1 MERLK
6 LKGLNSREYE
16 HPFDREALKKLE
28 AIPGVKT
35 IFKKIS
41 ELWDEKID
49 YINNAGSNLIVTKEN
64 LPKVYELLIQACSI
78 LDIKEIPPVY
88 ITSSGGKGNIGGYQ
102 INAYASGVQQ
112 PYIVINTR
120 SIEALED
127 DELLCL
133 IAHELAHI
141 KSEHVLYYS
150 LARIFEGSLV
160 DIINSLSLGLGK
172 IPAQT
177 ISIALDYWSRMSEFS
192 ADRASLLVTQ
202 DYKVNVRLQMKLA
215 GLPANCN
222 IERFEE
228 SFLKQA
234 REFDKNNLAVVNK
247 FLKVAMTIDK
257 SHPWTVLRASEYLKW
272 INSGEYEK
280 ILRRETI
287 IEESSSKPQELL
299 CPQCNAEISDNFKF
313 CKNCGFN
320 LQK

>member
-1 MERLK
+1 MKRSK
-6 LKGLNSREYE
+6 LTGLNSREYE
-16 HPFDREALKKLE
+16 HPFDRQALNKLE

-35 IFKKIS
+35 IFTKIS
-41 ELWDEKID
+41 ELWDEKIQ
-49 YINNAGSNLIVTKEN
+49 YINNAGSNLLVTNEN
-64 LPKVYELLIQACSI
+64 LPKVNDLLNQACSI
-78 LDIKEIPPVY
+78 LDIENVPPVY
-88 ITSSGGKGNIGGYQ
+88 ISTDGGFQ
-102 INAYASGVQQ
+102 VNAYAAGVKI

-133 IAHELAHI
+133 LAHELAHI

-150 LARIFEGSLV
+150 LARTFQGSLV
-160 DIINSLSLGLGK
+160 NIINSVSLGLGK

-202 DYKVNVRLQMKLA
+202 DYKINVRLQMKLA

-222 IERFEE
+222 IEKFEE

-234 REFDKNNLAVVNK
+234 KEFDENNLEVINK
-247 FLKVAMTIDK
+247 FLKVAMTIDR

-272 INSGEYEK
+272 IDSGEYEK
-280 ILRRETI
+280 ILKRETI
-287 IEESSSKPQELL
+287 IEESISTPQKLL
-299 CPQCNAEISDNFKF
+299 CPQCNTEILENFKF

-320 LQK
+320 LQN

>member
-1 MERLK
+1 MKRSK
-6 LKGLNSREYE
+6 LIGLNSREYE

-35 IFKKIS
+35 IFTKIS
-41 ELWDEKID
+41 ELWDEKIQ
-49 YINNAGSNLIVTKEN
+49 YINNAGSNLLVTNEN
-64 LPKVYELLIQACSI
+64 LPKVNDLLNQACSI
-78 LDIKEIPPVY
+78 LDIEDVPPVY
-88 ITSSGGKGNIGGYQ
+88 ISTDGGFQ
-102 INAYASGVQQ
+102 VNAYAAGVKI

-133 IAHELAHI
+133 LAHELAHI

-150 LARIFEGSLV
+150 LARTFQGSLV
-160 DIINSLSLGLGK
+160 NIINSVSLGLGK

-202 DYKVNVRLQMKLA
+202 DYKINVRLQMKLA

-222 IERFEE
+222 IAKFEE

-234 REFDKNNLAVVNK
+234 REFDENNIEVINK
-247 FLKVAMTIDK
+247 FLKVAMTIDR

-272 INSGEYEK
+272 IDSGEYEK
-280 ILRRETI
+280 ILKRETI
-287 IEESSSKPQELL
+287 IEESIAQTQELL
-299 CPQCNAEISDNFKF
+299 CPQCNAQISENFKF
-313 CKNCGFN
+313 CKNCGFK
-320 LQK
+320 LQN

>member
-1 MERLK
+1 MKRSK
-6 LKGLNSREYE
+6 LIGLNSREYE

-35 IFKKIS
+35 IFTKIS
-41 ELWDEKID
+41 ELWDEKIQ
-49 YINNAGSNLIVTKEN
+49 YINNAGSNLLVTNEN
-64 LPKVYELLIQACSI
+64 LPKVNDLLNQACSI
-78 LDIKEIPPVY
+78 LDIEDVPPVY
-88 ITSSGGKGNIGGYQ
+88 ISTDGGFQ
-102 INAYASGVQQ
+102 VNAYAAGVKI

-133 IAHELAHI
+133 LAHELAHI

-150 LARIFEGSLV
+150 LARTFQGSLV
-160 DIINSLSLGLGK
+160 NIINSVSLGLGK

-202 DYKVNVRLQMKLA
+202 DYKINVRLQMKLA

-222 IERFEE
+222 IAKFEE

-234 REFDKNNLAVVNK
+234 KEFDENNIEVINK
-247 FLKVAMTIDK
+247 FLKVAMTIDR

-272 INSGEYEK
+272 IDSGEYEK
-280 ILRRETI
+280 ILKRETI
-287 IEESSSKPQELL
+287 IEESIAQTQELL
-299 CPQCNAEISDNFKF
+299 CPQCNAEISENFKF
-313 CKNCGFN
+313 CKNCGYN
-320 LQK
+320 LQN

>member
-1 MERLK
+1 MKRSK
-6 LKGLNSREYE
+6 LIGLNSREYE
-16 HPFDREALKKLE
+16 HPFDRQALNKLE

-35 IFKKIS
+35 IFTKIS
-41 ELWDEKID
+41 ELWDEKIQ
-49 YINNAGSNLIVTKEN
+49 YINNAGSNLLVTNEN
-64 LPKVYELLIQACSI
+64 LPKVNDLLNQACNI
-78 LDIKEIPPVY
+78 LDIEKVPPVY
-88 ITSSGGKGNIGGYQ
+88 ISTDGGFQ
-102 INAYASGVQQ
+102 VNAYAAGVKI

-133 IAHELAHI
+133 LAHELAHI

-150 LARIFEGSLV
+150 LARTFQGSLV
-160 DIINSLSLGLGK
+160 NIINSVSLGLGK

-202 DYKVNVRLQMKLA
+202 DYKINVRLQMKLA

-222 IERFEE
+222 IEKFEE

-234 REFDKNNLAVVNK
+234 KEFDENNLVLINK
-247 FLKVAMTIDK
+247 FLKVAMTIDR

-272 INSGEYEK
+272 IDSGEYEK
-280 ILRRETI
+280 ILKRETI
-287 IEESSSKPQELL
+287 IEESISTPQKLL
-299 CPQCNAEISDNFKF
+299 CPQCNAEISENFKF

-320 LQK
+320 LQN

>member
-1 MERLK
+1 MKRSK
-6 LKGLNSREYE
+6 LIGLNSREYE

-35 IFKKIS
+35 IFTKIS
-41 ELWDEKID
+41 ELWDEKIQ
-49 YINNAGSNLIVTKEN
+49 YINNAGSNLLVTNEN
-64 LPKVYELLIQACSI
+64 LPKVNDLLNQACSI
-78 LDIKEIPPVY
+78 LDIEDVPPVY
-88 ITSSGGKGNIGGYQ
+88 ISTDGGFQ
-102 INAYASGVQQ
+102 VNAYAAGVKI

-133 IAHELAHI
+133 LAHELAHI

-150 LARIFEGSLV
+150 LARTFQGSLV
-160 DIINSLSLGLGK
+160 NIINSVSLGLGK

-202 DYKVNVRLQMKLA
+202 DYKINVRLQMKLA

-222 IERFEE
+222 IEKFEE

-234 REFDKNNLAVVNK
+234 KEFDENNLEVINK
-247 FLKVAMTIDK
+247 FLKVAMTIDR

-272 INSGEYEK
+272 IDSGEYEK
-280 ILRRETI
+280 ILKRETI
-287 IEESSSKPQELL
+287 IEESISSPQKLL
-299 CPQCNAEISDNFKF
+299 CPQCNAEISENFKF

-320 LQK
+320 LQN

>member
-1 MERLK
+1 MKRSK
-6 LKGLNSREYE
+6 LTGLNSREYE
-16 HPFDREALKKLE
+16 HPFDRQALNKLE

-35 IFKKIS
+35 IFTKIS
-41 ELWDEKID
+41 ELWDEKIQ
-49 YINNAGSNLIVTKEN
+49 YINNAGSNLLVTNEN
-64 LPKVYELLIQACSI
+64 LPKVNNLLNQACNI
-78 LDIKEIPPVY
+78 LDIENVPPVY
-88 ITSSGGKGNIGGYQ
+88 ISTDGGFQ
-102 INAYASGVQQ
+102 VNAYAAGVKI

-133 IAHELAHI
+133 LAHELAHI

-150 LARIFEGSLV
+150 LARTFQGSLV
-160 DIINSLSLGLGK
+160 NIINSVSLGLGK

-202 DYKVNVRLQMKLA
+202 DYKINVRLQMKLA

-222 IERFEE
+222 IEKFEE

-234 REFDKNNLAVVNK
+234 KEFDENNLEVINK
-247 FLKVAMTIDK
+247 FLKVAMTIDR

-272 INSGEYEK
+272 IDSGEYEK
-280 ILRRETI
+280 ILKRETI
-287 IEESSSKPQELL
+287 IEESISTPQKLF
-299 CPQCNAEISDNFKF
+299 CPQCNAEILENFKF

-320 LQK
+320 LQN

>member
-1 MERLK
+1 MKRSK
-6 LKGLNSREYE
+6 LIGLNSREYE

-35 IFKKIS
+35 IFTKIS
-41 ELWDEKID
+41 ELWDEKIQ
-49 YINNAGSNLIVTKEN
+49 YINNAGSNLLVTNEN
-64 LPKVYELLIQACSI
+64 LPKVNDLLNQACSI
-78 LDIKEIPPVY
+78 LDIEDVPPVY
-88 ITSSGGKGNIGGYQ
+88 ISTDGGFQ
-102 INAYASGVQQ
+102 VNAYAAGVKI

-133 IAHELAHI
+133 LAHELAHI

-150 LARIFEGSLV
+150 LARTFQGSLV
-160 DIINSLSLGLGK
+160 NIINSVSLGLGK

-202 DYKVNVRLQMKLA
+202 DYKINVRLQMKLA

-222 IERFEE
+222 IAKFEE

-234 REFDKNNLAVVNK
+234 KEFDENNIEVINK
-247 FLKVAMTIDK
+247 FLKVAMTIDR

-272 INSGEYEK
+272 IDSGEYGK
-280 ILRRETI
+280 ILKRETI
-287 IEESSSKPQELL
+287 IEESIAQTQELL
-299 CPQCNAEISDNFKF
+299 CPQCNAQISENFKF
-313 CKNCGFN
+313 CKNCGFK
-320 LQK
+320 LQN

>member
-1 MERLK
+1 MKRSK
-6 LKGLNSREYE
+6 LIGLNSREYE

-35 IFKKIS
+35 IFTKIS
-41 ELWDEKID
+41 ELWDEKIQ
-49 YINNAGSNLIVTKEN
+49 YINNAGSNLLVTNEN
-64 LPKVYELLIQACSI
+64 LPKVNDLLNQACSI
-78 LDIKEIPPVY
+78 LDIEDVPPVY
-88 ITSSGGKGNIGGYQ
+88 ISTDGGFQ
-102 INAYASGVQQ
+102 VNAYAAGVKI

-133 IAHELAHI
+133 LAHELAHI

-150 LARIFEGSLV
+150 LARTFQGSLV
-160 DIINSLSLGLGK
+160 NIINSVSLGLGK

-202 DYKVNVRLQMKLA
+202 DYKINVRLQMKLA

-222 IERFEE
+222 IAKFEE

-234 REFDKNNLAVVNK
+234 REFDENNIEVINK
-247 FLKVAMTIDK
+247 FLKVAMTIDR

-272 INSGEYEK
+272 IDSGEYEK
-280 ILRRETI
+280 ILKRETI
-287 IEESSSKPQELL
+287 IEESIAQTQELL
-299 CPQCNAEISDNFKF
+299 CPQCNAQISENFKF

>member
-1 MERLK
+1 MKRSK
-6 LKGLNSREYE
+6 LIGLNSREYE

-35 IFKKIS
+35 IFTKIS
-41 ELWDEKID
+41 ELWDEKIQ
-49 YINNAGSNLIVTKEN
+49 YINNAGSNLLVTNEN
-64 LPKVYELLIQACSI
+64 LPKVNDLLNQACSI
-78 LDIKEIPPVY
+78 LDIEDVPPVY
-88 ITSSGGKGNIGGYQ
+88 ISTDGGFQ
-102 INAYASGVQQ
+102 VNAYAAGVKI

-133 IAHELAHI
+133 LAHELAHI

-150 LARIFEGSLV
+150 LARTFQGSLV
-160 DIINSLSLGLGK
+160 NIINSVSLGLGK

-202 DYKVNVRLQMKLA
+202 DYKINVRLQMKLA

-222 IERFEE
+222 IAKFEE

-234 REFDKNNLAVVNK
+234 KEFDENNIEVINK
-247 FLKVAMTIDK
+247 FLKVAMTIDR

-272 INSGEYEK
+272 IDSGEYEK
-280 ILRRETI
+280 ILKRETI
-287 IEESSSKPQELL
+287 IEESIAQTQELL
-299 CPQCNAEISDNFKF
+299 CPQCNAQISENFKF
-313 CKNCGFN
+313 CKNCGFK
-320 LQK
+320 LQN

>member
-1 MERLK
+1 MKRSK
-6 LKGLNSREYE
+6 LTGLNSREYE
-16 HPFDREALKKLE
+16 HPFDRQALNKLE

-35 IFKKIS
+35 IFTKIS
-41 ELWDEKID
+41 ELWDEKIQ
-49 YINNAGSNLIVTKEN
+49 YINNAGSNLLVTNEN
-64 LPKVYELLIQACSI
+64 LPKVNDLLNQACRI
-78 LDIKEIPPVY
+78 LDIEDVPPVY
-88 ITSSGGKGNIGGYQ
+88 ISTDGGFQ
-102 INAYASGVQQ
+102 VNAYAAGVKI

-133 IAHELAHI
+133 LAHELAHI

-150 LARIFEGSLV
+150 LARTFQGSLV
-160 DIINSLSLGLGK
+160 NIINSVSLGLGK

-202 DYKVNVRLQMKLA
+202 DYKINVRLQMKLA

-222 IERFEE
+222 IEKFEE

-234 REFDKNNLAVVNK
+234 KEFDENNLEVINK
-247 FLKVAMTIDK
+247 FLKVAMTIDR

-272 INSGEYEK
+272 IDSGEYEK
-280 ILRRETI
+280 ILKRETI
-287 IEESSSKPQELL
+287 IEESISTPQKLL
-299 CPQCNAEISDNFKF
+299 CPQCNTEILENFKF

-320 LQK
+320 LQN

>member
-1 MERLK
+1 MKRSK
-6 LKGLNSREYE
+6 LIGLNSREYE
-16 HPFDREALKKLE
+16 HPFDRQALNKLE

-35 IFKKIS
+35 IFTKIS
-41 ELWDEKID
+41 ELWDEKIQ
-49 YINNAGSNLIVTKEN
+49 YINNAGSNLLVTNEN
-64 LPKVYELLIQACSI
+64 LHKVNDLLNQACRI
-78 LDIKEIPPVY
+78 LDIEEVTPVY
-88 ITSSGGKGNIGGYQ
+88 ISTDGGFQ
-102 INAYASGVQQ
+102 VNAYAAGVKI

-133 IAHELAHI
+133 LAHELAHI

-150 LARIFEGSLV
+150 LARTFQGSLV
-160 DIINSLSLGLGK
+160 NIINSVSLGLGK

-202 DYKVNVRLQMKLA
+202 DYKINVRLQMKLA

-222 IERFEE
+222 IEKFEE

-234 REFDKNNLAVVNK
+234 KEFDENNLEVINK
-247 FLKVAMTIDK
+247 FLKVAMTIDR

-272 INSGEYEK
+272 IDSGEYEK
-280 ILRRETI
+280 ILKRETI
-287 IEESSSKPQELL
+287 IEESISTPQKLL
-299 CPQCNAEISDNFKF
+299 CPQCNAEISENFKF

-320 LQK
+320 LQN